1 MGQSTEELRQDIEQ
15 SRINVGRDLDAIGD
29 RVSPRRMMER
39 RAGRVRRWGRQAK
52 ERMFGKFEDV
62 GTSAGDTA
70 QSVADAARSAPEAA
84 RRTTQGNPMLTGA
97 LAFGAGFLLAVL
109 FAPSDTEEELVEKA
123 ADRMGGMQPI
133 REELQS
139 AVSEIG
145 SAASDAGK
153 DAVQQVKQEASQHA
167 GQLSDEAKGTAAE
180 VKNAA
185 SS

>member
-1 MGQSTEELRQDIEQ
+1 MGQSTEELRQDIEE
-15 SRINVGRDLDAIGD
+15 SRSNLTRDLDAIGD
-29 RVSPRRMMER
+29 RVSPRRMVER
-39 RAGRVRRWGRQAK
+39 RVGRVRRWGRQAK
-52 ERMFGKFEDV
+52 ERMFGTVEDV
-62 GTSAGDTA
+62 GASASDTA
-70 QSVADAARSAPEAA
+70 HSVADAARSAPQAA

-109 FAPSDTEEELVEKA
+109 FAPSETEEELVEKA
-123 ADRMGGMQPI
+123 ADHMGGMQPI

-145 SAASDAGK
+145 SAAGDAGK
-153 DAVQQVKQEASQHA
+153 EAVQQVKEEASQHA
-167 GQLSDEAKGTAAE
+167 GQLSDEARDTAAD